1 MQWIFSLD
9 DVLLASVQM
18 TGMAYTP
25 LLWACNLMSAIVPA
39 ITCLWA
45 VMVVARSRALM
56 GMVWSVVS
64 LISLSVLSGLITL
77 TLMYVN
83 GFFDGIMDNPSITE
97 SPEAMTAMSM
107 ETVTMVAVTV
117 GGDRVGLQCVCRVAG
132 VACPILPSVV
142 ICQIAVYGIQF

>member
-1 MQWIFSLD
+1 
-9 DVLLASVQM
+9 
-18 TGMAYTP
+18 
-25 LLWACNLMSAIVPA
+25 
-39 ITCLWA
+39 
-45 VMVVARSRALM
+45 MVVARSRALM

-117 GGDRVGLQCVCRVAG
+117 GVIGLVYNVFAVWRVWRVQSCRQ
-132 VACPILPSVV
+132 L
-142 ICQIAVYGIQF
+142 